1 MIDQEAMQQIYRT
14 CRADESATE
23 EIQKHDQ
30 QILALVRALGGGR
43 SAYRR
48 ERSAAIKAVV
58 AEIYSPPRVTRAAKL
73 LPSLRML
80 PGFALDLT
88 TVDERGEAWDFSKAE
103 RRQAARGLI
112 DQHKPFLV
120 VGSPECTKYCTWQAV
135 CEGRRDPAAVRRERA
150 AADVHMRFVCE
161 IYAQQYNAGRY
172 FLHEHPDGAT
182 SWGLKCVQDV
192 LRLPF
197 VERVV
202 GDQCQY
208 GQQTDEGDPMRKR
221 TGWMSNSAALLRRL
235 DARCRGSRGTCTRQG
250 GGRHAI
256 VSGSRR
262 SRQAAVYPFK
272 LCRAILEGARD
283 QLRQDERLKDGV
295 FCILPRPDCHMT
307 DQQLERRLER
317 TMGIEF
323 HRDFPD
329 CAAEKST
336 QRVAAATCDHAE
348 ALAADVRQQ
357 EFYKDALTGQPLV
370 PALVHAARREEL
382 EYFNSMKVWEL
393 RSCEEARRQQGKPPI
408 SVKWVDVNKGDDLT
422 PRYRSRL
429 VAREVRR
436 AGEDPI
442 FAPAPPLEAVRTIF
456 SIAATDLPG
465 EDAHDRDPESEMRT
479 QVSLMDISRA
489 YLSAHTDPDKPT
501 YVALPRE
508 HEGSS
513 RGMCGLCLRH
523 MYGTR
528 KAGDGWHCEYSGTLI
543 EMGFD
548 VGVASP
554 CTFFHK
560 AKSLRCAVYGDDLTT
575 VGPKK
580 YLDEFKANLEARYE
594 LKELA
599 RLGPGA
605 GDDKE
610 GCVLNRLVRWTARG
624 LEYEADPRQCER
636 LVKDLKLAGAKSV
649 VTPGVKVSLQQL
661 GEDEPLEASK
671 HSPFRAVAA
680 RANYVSADRPDTQFA
695 AKEVCRWMAK
705 PSAVA
710 LAGLKRLGRYLE
722 GKPRLVYAYPWQA
735 AGQLEVYADTDW
747 AGCPRTRKSTSGGGM
762 MMGSHLIKSWSS
774 TQPLITLSS
783 GEAEFHGVVKA
794 AGTGMG
800 YQALLADLGVAVP
813 LRVWTDSTASIGIC
827 GRQGLGRLR
836 HIDTQSLWIQQRVRD
851 GSFELRKVR
860 GSENPADLLTKH
872 LVGGDRIP
880 ELLKLFGCEFRSGRA
895 ESAPMLREAAGTSKG
910 ELLACQD
917 QADEETVEAMV
928 DAIPAD
934 LLVEWHGQ
942 AFPRADGDGETGVR
956 DLPEAF
962 PCRAGL
968 LPHQH
973 LDEQQRFP
981 KAYGDFDFGDEDL
994 EGVDVIS
1001 EHGGRLGQAGPR
1013 CRGKQNGP
1021 RKQ

>member
-1 MIDQEAMQQIYRT
+1 M
-14 CRADESATE
+14 
-23 EIQKHDQ
+23 
-30 QILALVRALGGGR
+30 
-43 SAYRR
+43 
-48 ERSAAIKAVV
+48 
-58 AEIYSPPRVTRAAKL
+58 
-73 LPSLRML
+73 
-80 PGFALDLT
+80 
-88 TVDERGEAWDFSKAE
+88 
-103 RRQAARGLI
+103 
-112 DQHKPFLV
+112 
-120 VGSPECTKYCTWQAV
+120 
-135 CEGRRDPAAVRRERA
+135 
-150 AADVHMRFVCE
+150 
-161 IYAQQYNAGRY
+161 
-172 FLHEHPDGAT
+172 
-182 SWGLKCVQDV
+182 
-192 LRLPF
+192 
-197 VERVV
+197 
-202 GDQCQY
+202 
-208 GQQTDEGDPMRKR
+208 
-221 TGWMSNSAALLRRL
+221 
-235 DARCRGSRGTCTRQG
+235 
-250 GGRHAI
+250 
-256 VSGSRR
+256 
-262 SRQAAVYPFK
+262 
-272 LCRAILEGARD
+272 
-283 QLRQDERLKDGV
+283 
-295 FCILPRPDCHMT
+295 
-307 DQQLERRLER
+307 
-317 TMGIEF
+317 
-323 HRDFPD
+323 
-329 CAAEKST
+329 
-336 QRVAAATCDHAE
+336 
-348 ALAADVRQQ
+348 
-357 EFYKDALTGQPLV
+357 
-370 PALVHAARREEL
+370 
-382 EYFNSMKVWEL
+382 
-393 RSCEEARRQQGKPPI
+393 
-408 SVKWVDVNKGDDLT
+408 
-422 PRYRSRL
+422 
-429 VAREVRR
+429 
-436 AGEDPI
+436 
-442 FAPAPPLEAVRTIF
+442 
-456 SIAATDLPG
+456 
-465 EDAHDRDPESEMRT
+465 
-479 QVSLMDISRA
+479 
-489 YLSAHTDPDKPT
+489 
-501 YVALPRE
+501 
-508 HEGSS
+508 
-513 RGMCGLCLRH
+513 
-523 MYGTR
+523 
-528 KAGDGWHCEYSGTLI
+528 
-543 EMGFD
+543 
-548 VGVASP
+548 
-554 CTFFHK
+554 
-560 AKSLRCAVYGDDLTT
+560 
-575 VGPKK
+575 
-580 YLDEFKANLEARYE
+580 
-594 LKELA
+594 
-599 RLGPGA
+599 
-605 GDDKE
+605 
-610 GCVLNRLVRWTARG
+610 
-624 LEYEADPRQCER
+624 
-636 LVKDLKLAGAKSV
+636 

-747 AGCPRTRKSTSGGGM
+747 AGCPRTRKSTSGGCM

-800 YQALLADLGVAVP
+800 YQALLTDLGVAVP
-813 LRVWTDSTASIGIC
+813 LRVWTDTLASIGIC